1 MDIYNISD
9 VPQRVLKTP
18 TYLVNENKSGQIKG
32 DYVLVFRFTQAFQN
46 LFSFLKSTIDDCV
59 FKHEKNPILGLKSI
73 LPFLWIGG
81 WKIVK
86 DIFALSP
93 TLLCDPIYLVFSFLL
108 WYTYSKCT
116 AEKNWKSCVK
126 LQAMRKRL

>member
-1 MDIYNISD
+1 MI
-9 VPQRVLKTP
+9 
-18 TYLVNENKSGQIKG
+18 
-32 DYVLVFRFTQAFQN
+32 VFSN
-46 LFSFLKSTIDDCV
+46 M
-59 FKHEKNPILGLKSI
+59 KNPPILGLKSI

-108 WYTYSKCT
+108 LFCDIPIQN
-116 AEKNWKSCVK
+116 AR
-126 LQAMRKRL
+126 RKRIENRV